1 MALTG
6 PDDTIYIKC
15 TVGVVEAITDGVQ
28 CSNALT
34 TE

>member
-6 PDDTIYIKC
+6 PDDPVYIEC
-15 TVGVVEAITDGVQ
+15 TVGVVEAITEGVQ